1 MRYGVPVV
9 VGIVVLW
16 YSARA
21 RRRRHKREGE
31 ALYRKLLGT
40 AQDGGLCKM
49 DDAVVGRKGALLGLL
64 DMKRHMYAE
73 VRLYR
78 SGYASPYWWEK
89 MWAPHI
95 VLDQL
100 QHIEHNDAVKK
111 AFGET
116 LYKLHARHAPGPHYY
131 VAIVSTL
138 PKNQGQGHYSELM
151 RELLMTLNCAA
162 HLDGLPCYLECTR

>member
-1 MRYGVPVV
+1 MLRYGVPVV
-9 VGIVVLW
+9 VVLL
-16 YSARA
+16 YSAWA
-21 RRRRHKREGE
+21 RRRRHEREGE
-31 ALYRKLLGT
+31 ALYRRLLGT
-40 AQDGGLCKM
+40 ARLRKM
-49 DDAVVGRKGALLGLL
+49 DGAVFARYGSLFRLW

-151 RELLMTLNCAA
+151 RKLIMTLNCAA
-162 HLDGLPCYLECTR
+162 HLDGLPCYLECTG

>member
-1 MRYGVPVV
+1 
-9 VGIVVLW
+9 
-16 YSARA
+16 
-21 RRRRHKREGE
+21 
-31 ALYRKLLGT
+31 
-40 AQDGGLCKM
+40 
-49 DDAVVGRKGALLGLL
+49 
-64 DMKRHMYAE
+64 MYAE

-78 SGYASPYWWEK
+78 SGYAIPCWWEK

>member
-1 MRYGVPVV
+1 MLRYGVPVV
-9 VGIVVLW
+9 VVLLW
-16 YSARA
+16 YSAWA
-21 RRRRHKREGE
+21 RRRRHEREGE
-31 ALYRKLLGT
+31 ALYRRLLGT
-40 AQDGGLCKM
+40 ARLRKM
-49 DDAVVGRKGALLGLL
+49 DGAVFARYGSLFRLW

-95 VLDQL
+95 VLEQL
-100 QHIEHNDAVKK
+100 QHIDAVKK
-111 AFGET
+111 ALDET

-138 PKNQGQGHYSELM
+138 PINQGQGHYSELM
-151 RELLMTLNCAA
+151 RKLIMTLNCAA
-162 HLDGLPCYLECTR
+162 DLDGLPFYLECTR